1 MKKETPAMPR
11 AHSSFIPSTSSGQA
25 LPPSSLFRSGFTLT
39 EILVVIGIIVLLIAI
54 AVPALGLLTGSRSI
68 DRAENNISAMLGRAR
83 ADALGLQRCTGVL
96 FFIDPA
102 SQNVTLAEVY
112 STVDGD
118 AEPLRL
124 DLLPDRDFTPLP
136 KGVMAQTIDNVGGTP
151 PPRTDDGYIGYNTLV
166 GAPAGTTTVK
176 YGGVILFDRN
186 GTLVSKVYNF
196 RGLKDAAT
204 NTQLY
209 NVLMSDTGSVTGKN
223 VNGTSVGTASAD
235 LAPASG
241 TWNSSFGLVL
251 LDGDAFS
258 NNANLTDPQATGAT
272 YGTELGEETWID
284 ENSVP
289 LLINRYN
296 GTLVRGE

>member
-1 MKKETPAMPR
+1 
-11 AHSSFIPSTSSGQA
+11 
-25 LPPSSLFRSGFTLT
+25 
-39 EILVVIGIIVLLIAI
+39 
-54 AVPALGLLTGSRSI
+54 
-68 DRAENNISAMLGRAR
+68 
-83 ADALGLQRCTGVL
+83 
-96 FFIDPA
+96 
-102 SQNVTLAEVY
+102 
-112 STVDGD
+112 
-118 AEPLRL
+118 
-124 DLLPDRDFTPLP
+124 
-136 KGVMAQTIDNVGGTP
+136 
-151 PPRTDDGYIGYNTLV
+151 
-166 GAPAGTTTVK
+166 
-176 YGGVILFDRN
+176 
-186 GTLVSKVYNF
+186 
-196 RGLKDAAT
+196 
-204 NTQLY
+204 
-209 NVLMSDTGSVTGKN
+209 VTGKN